1 MDTFVMMIFLFQMDF
16 AGRPYVT
23 PMGEDPVR
31 HYDSKMLCEQAG
43 VIKRE
48 QMFRTAGELPE
59 LMIADIRIVCVPSQ
73 ELDKQA

>member
-43 VIKRE
+43 VTKRE
-48 QMFRTAGELPE
+48 DLFRTAQQMPE